1 MTIEPCGPGCVA
13 EQPLLDTADGR
24 EHDECP
30 DQTFYYSLTAEELRP

>member
-1 MTIEPCGPGCVA
+1 MTIEPCGPDCVA

-30 DQTFYYSLTAEELRP
+30 DPSANA